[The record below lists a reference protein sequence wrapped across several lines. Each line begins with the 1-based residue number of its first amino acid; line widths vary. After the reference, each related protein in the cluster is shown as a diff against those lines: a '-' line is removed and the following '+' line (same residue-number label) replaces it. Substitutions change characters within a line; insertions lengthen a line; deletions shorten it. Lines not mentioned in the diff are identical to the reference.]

1 MGTSTRAEP
10 TTGKSRGRASDP
22 ETELDEEREQQYD
35 LLTAALIGAAV
46 GAGITLL
53 LRRGPSGRRPVGP
66 LMRYAGRGA
75 ALAGLA
81 GMQGARWA
89 GGRGLEGARWAGERG
104 LEGARWAGERAME
117 GARWAGP
124 RAKRGFNAAVERGE
138 DLIDRIPVDDM
149 VDQVRD
155 YVDTARSAINDVVKD
170 ELTDLRKAVRR
181 QRKRIGI

>member
-1 MGTSTRAEP
+1 VGRNRA
-10 TTGKSRGRASDP
+10 RASDP
-22 ETELDEEREQQYD
+22 DVELDEEREQQYD

-66 LMRYAGRGA
+66 FIRYAGRGA

-81 GMQGARWA
+81 G
-89 GGRGLEGARWAGERG
+89 LEGARWAGNRG
-104 LEGARWAGERAME
+104 VEGARWAGDRAVE

-124 RAKRGFNAAVERGE
+124 RAKRGFRTAVERGE
-138 DLIDRIPVDDM
+138 DLIDRIPVDDV

-155 YVDTARSAINDVVKD
+155 YVDTAKDAINDVVKD
-170 ELTDLRKAVRR
+170 ELNDLRKAVRR

>member
-1 MGTSTRAEP
+1 M
-10 TTGKSRGRASDP
+10 
-22 ETELDEEREQQYD
+22 ELDEEREQQYD

-53 LRRGPSGRRPVGP
+53 LRRGPTGRRPVGP

-89 GGRGLEGARWAGERG
+89 GGRGLEGARWAGD
-104 LEGARWAGERAME
+104 RAME

-124 RAKRGFNAAVERGE
+124 RAKKGFRTAVERGGE
-138 DLIDRIPVDDM
+138 MIDRLPVDEV

-155 YVDTARSAINDVVKD
+155 YVDTAREAINDTVRD
-170 ELTDLRKAVRR
+170 ELNDLRKAVRR

>member
-1 MGTSTRAEP
+1 M
-10 TTGKSRGRASDP
+10 
-22 ETELDEEREQQYD
+22 ELDEDREQQYD

-46 GAGITLL
+46 GAGVTLL

-66 LMRYAGRGA
+66 LVRYAGRGA

-81 GMQGARWA
+81 GLGGAKWA
-89 GGRGLEGARWAGERG
+89 GDRG

-124 RAKRGFNAAVERGE
+124 RAKRGLRTAMDRGGE
-138 DLIDRIPVDDM
+138 LVDRVPVDDM

-155 YVDTARSAINDVVKD
+155 YVDTAREAINDVVKD
-170 ELTDLRKAVRR
+170 ELDDLRKAVRR

>member
-10 TTGKSRGRASDP
+10 TTGRSRGRASDP

-66 LMRYAGRGA
+66 LVRYAGRGA

-89 GGRGLEGARWAGERG
+89 GPRVMD
-104 LEGARWAGERAME
+104 GARWAGERAME

-124 RAKRGFNAAVERGE
+124 RAKRGFKTAVERGGE
-138 DLIDRIPVDDM
+138 MIDRLPVDDV

-155 YVDTARSAINDVVKD
+155 YVDTAREAINDTVRD
-170 ELTDLRKAVRR
+170 ELNDLRKAVRR
-181 QRKRIGI
+181 QRKR

>member
-1 MGTSTRAEP
+1 VGRNRA
-10 TTGKSRGRASDP
+10 RASDP
-22 ETELDEEREQQYD
+22 ETELDEDREQQYD

-46 GAGITLL
+46 GAGLTLL

-66 LMRYAGRGA
+66 LIRYAGKGA
-75 ALAGLA
+75 ALAGVA
-81 GMQGARWA
+81 GMG
-89 GGRGLEGARWAGERG
+89 GARWAGERG
-104 LEGARWAGERAME
+104 LEGARWAGDRAME

-124 RAKRGFNAAVERGE
+124 RAQRGFRAAMERGE
-138 DLIDRIPVDDM
+138 ELVDRIPVDAM

-155 YVDTARSAINDVVKD
+155 YVDTARDAINDVVKD

>member
-1 MGTSTRAEP
+1 M
-10 TTGKSRGRASDP
+10 
-22 ETELDEEREQQYD
+22 ELDEDREQQYD

-46 GAGITLL
+46 GAGVTLL

-66 LMRYAGRGA
+66 LVRYAGRGA

-81 GMQGARWA
+81 GLGGAKWA
-89 GGRGLEGARWAGERG
+89 GDRG

-124 RAKRGFNAAVERGE
+124 RAKRGLRTAMDRGGE
-138 DLIDRIPVDDM
+138 LVDRIPVDDM

-155 YVDTARSAINDVVKD
+155 YVDTAREAINDVVKD
-170 ELTDLRKAVRR
+170 ELDDLRKAVRR

>member
-1 MGTSTRAEP
+1 M
-10 TTGKSRGRASDP
+10 
-22 ETELDEEREQQYD
+22 ELDEEREQQYD

-89 GGRGLEGARWAGERG
+89 GGRGLEGARWAGERAVD
-104 LEGARWAGERAME
+104 GARWAA
-117 GARWAGP
+117 P
-124 RAKRGFNAAVERGE
+124 RAKRGFRTAVERGGE
-138 DLIDRIPVDDM
+138 MIDRIPVDEV

-155 YVDTARSAINDVVKD
+155 YVDTAREAINDTVRD
-170 ELTDLRKAVRR
+170 ELNDLRKAVKR